1 MTGRVAAILLSVGR
15 IGAGA
20 SLLAKPD
27 FAMTAWIGRRGKS
40 PGAAVAGRAL
50 GARDLV
56 IGAGLAA
63 ALAGGGSTRSW
74 LVAGLLADAVDL
86 AVTVVERDDLPSSA
100 LPLIGGAAS
109 SGVALGLLGLAAGDG
124 SADSPAPV
132 PA

>member
-1 MTGRVAAILLSVGR
+1 MNGRVAAHLLAIGR
-15 IGAGA
+15 VAAGA

-40 PGAAVAGRAL
+40 SGAAVAGRAL

-74 LVAGLLADAVDL
+74 LVAGLLADATDL
-86 AVTVVERDDLPSSA
+86 AVTVIERDSLPSSA

-109 SGVALGLLGLAAGDG
+109 SGLVLGALALAAGAG
-124 SADSPAPV
+124 SAEPPAPV